1 MRRVIQDE
9 PKIVRG
15 LKWRQNH
22 QGRGRQIIKV
32 HGRQGKIENMKGER
46 LVARARTMA
55 ESKNFEAAFDLLMRA
70 SSMSNPEAVYAIG
83 TWYLHGRYVE
93 KDYVKSVEYLKVA
106 CRLNHPAACLDMA
119 ICYENGEGVE
129 KSTEKAFIYYQKA
142 SLWGNRDAL
151 FEVYRCLYHGIGVEE
166 NKGLSQIWL
175 DRYNSYQQELRF
187 PEREAHPV
195 N

>member
-1 MRRVIQDE
+1 MGVSY
-9 PKIVRG
+9 G
-15 LKWRQNH
+15 
-22 QGRGRQIIKV
+22 
-32 HGRQGKIENMKGER
+32 
-46 LVARARTMA
+46 
-55 ESKNFEAAFDLLMRA
+55 
-70 SSMSNPEAVYAIG
+70 
-83 TWYLHGRYVE
+83 VE

-129 KSTEKAFIYYQKA
+129 KSTEKAFNYYMKA

-175 DRYNSYQQELRF
+175 DRYNSYQ
-187 PEREAHPV
+187 
-195 N
+195 